1 MCKEFKLARGE
12 DVSGIMAIIQEA
24 QAHLKILGI
33 DQWQNNYPNL
43 EIISQDINDKAL
55 FVYVDNGQ
63 IVGTMSVYA
72 YDEVYDS
79 IMGEWLNNN
88 PYKVI
93 HRIALS
99 DSHINQHLIEEM
111 INFVFSH
118 FQIKDIRIDTH
129 PLNKPMIR
137 SLERQGFVNCGIV
150 HVKTDSDSLRFAY
163 HKNI

>member
-1 MCKEFKLARGE
+1 MIRLGHLNDLDNIMRVINQAQKRMKEA
-12 DVSGIMAIIQEA
+12 SMT
-24 QAHLKILGI
+24 
-33 DQWQNNYPNL
+33 QWQNNYPNL

>member
-1 MCKEFKLARGE
+1 
-12 DVSGIMAIIQEA
+12 
-24 QAHLKILGI
+24 
-33 DQWQNNYPNL
+33 
-43 EIISQDINDKAL
+43 
-55 FVYVDNGQ
+55 
-63 IVGTMSVYA
+63 
-72 YDEVYDS
+72 
-79 IMGEWLNNN
+79 
-88 PYKVI
+88 
-93 HRIALS
+93 
-99 DSHINQHLIEEM
+99 EEM